1 MRGRK
6 GTGPH
11 GLIARGQG
19 HRQIAARVRREHVD
33 ELYRML
39 AQEKMTFNRF
49 VEVCVEAYI
58 KSDPRMRGL
67 VEADRRNA
75 AIPKR
80 EKREKRFSF
89 DERERQ
95 DLLREIESL
104 GPESDE

>member
-1 MRGRK
+1 VRGRK

-11 GLIARGQG
+11 GLIAKGRG
-19 HRQIAARVRREHVD
+19 HKQIAARVRREHVE

-39 AQEKMTFNRF
+39 AQEKVSFNRF
-49 VEVCVEAYI
+49 VELCVEAYI
-58 KSDPRMRGL
+58 RSDPRMRGL

-75 AIPKR
+75 QIPKR

-95 DLLREIESL
+95 ELLREIESL
-104 GPESDE
+104 GPEVDE